1 MLQDKFIYDIINGQ
15 IDSDSE
21 KLGLE
26 IGIELPFPFYQVIVY
41 VIDGE
46 IPGSLKKYKI
56 SHEEDVVKMREIA
69 ELTLGEQCKCY
80 FLAKDEQTI
89 VSVLNAPESFY
100 ELSGM
105 NEYLAKVQEY
115 FMNKGDLPMSSGWE
129 TATRVSEIAIVP
141 LLMRLKQ

>member
-1 MLQDKFIYDIINGQ
+1 
-15 IDSDSE
+15 
-21 KLGLE
+21 
-26 IGIELPFPFYQVIVY
+26 
-41 VIDGE
+41 
-46 IPGSLKKYKI
+46 
-56 SHEEDVVKMREIA
+56 MREIA

-115 FMNKGDLPMSSGWE
+115 FMNKGDLPYVIGVGNSYKGIRNCYRSFIDALE
-129 TATRVSEIAIVP
+129 TIKYQIVKGAKFCY
-141 LLMRLKQ
+141 LH